1 LAEVWTVLKVLQWT
15 AEHLRQKGVE
25 NGRLDAELLLA
36 ASLGLDR
43 VGLYLN
49 YDRPLQAE
57 ELANYRQLVKRR
69 AAREPVQYI
78 LGRCEFWSLSLQVSP
93 AVLVPR
99 ADTEVL
105 VEEALK
111 YVPEAGGDLLDVG
124 TGSGA
129 IALALAS
136 ERPELAVTALDRSTG
151 ALAIAAD
158 NAAALGLT
166 RVRMLEGDLNQL
178 PAGPWTLVVSN
189 PPYIPSADL
198 AGLMDEVRNFEPPE
212 ALDGGP
218 DGLACYRALAG
229 QAQAVLRPGG
239 WLLVE
244 VGIGQAEAVR
254 SLFAAAGLEEAY
266 IRDDYAGI
274 PRVVGARKS
283 NLG

>member
-1 LAEVWTVLKVLQWT
+1 MTTSGYRAVLAGT
-15 AEHLRQKGVE
+15 
-25 NGRLDAELLLA
+25 LLLI
-36 ASLGLDR
+36 GLLP
-43 VGLYLN
+43 G
-49 YDRPLQAE
+49 
-57 ELANYRQLVKRR
+57 
-69 AAREPVQYI
+69 
-78 LGRCEFWSLSLQVSP
+78 
-93 AVLVPR
+93 
-99 ADTEVL
+99 
-105 VEEALK
+105 
-111 YVPEAGGDLLDVG
+111 
-124 TGSGA
+124 
-129 IALALAS
+129 LALAS

-158 NAAALGLT
+158 NAAALGLS

-254 SLFAAAGLEEAY
+254 SLFIAAGLEEAY